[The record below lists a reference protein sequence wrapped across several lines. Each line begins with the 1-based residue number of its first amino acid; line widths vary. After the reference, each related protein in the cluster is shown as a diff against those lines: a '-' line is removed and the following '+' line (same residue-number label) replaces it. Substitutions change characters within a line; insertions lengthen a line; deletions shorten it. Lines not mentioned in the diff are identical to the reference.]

1 MKHLS
6 RIAASCAL
14 VLLSVWTVRA
24 TPPASAAGT
33 CTTGLSL
40 ILHPGLPAEG
50 KQVPPGVAPDIPH
63 RTVTVSVPVYPG
75 AQRTIRFVASPPL
88 FGYPANPYLQ
98 TGMAEYQTSGSV
110 HMVIAWYR
118 RAFGDCGWR
127 IQGSMTTS
135 AGLASQDLG
144 FQPDGNRYL
153 TIYVSFGSTP
163 EGGTYIGYAAEAI
176 TYPPR
181 PAASYL
187 HGPFSQVRIALDRGI
202 IRPGHPVERIIHT
215 VVLDRPTIARLVH
228 AINAIRGYRTVMPM
242 CLGGLSLTGPAWLTF
257 VRPSGSVV
265 HAYES
270 GPGACLGLAV
280 NGVRWLLDPGR
291 VWNLITSVVPRTPA
305 GTQRESRSAAR
316 KTHYEMSGMA
326 EPV

>member
-1 MKHLS
+1 M
-6 RIAASCAL
+6 AS
-14 VLLSVWTVRA
+14 
-24 TPPASAAGT
+24 
-33 CTTGLSL
+33 
-40 ILHPGLPAEG
+40 
-50 KQVPPGVAPDIPH
+50 
-63 RTVTVSVPVYPG
+63 
-75 AQRTIRFVASPPL
+75 PL
-88 FGYPANPYLQ
+88 FGYPADPYLQ
-98 TGMAEYQTSGSV
+98 TGVAEYQASGSV

-127 IQGSMTTS
+127 IQGSMRTNESLLTQ
-135 AGLASQDLG
+135 GLS
-144 FQPDGNRYL
+144 FQPGGNPYL
-153 TIYVSFGSTP
+153 TVQVSFGSTP
-163 EGGTYIGYAAEAI
+163 EGGTYIGYATEAI

-181 PAASYL
+181 PEASYL
-187 HGPFSQVRIALDRGI
+187 RGPFSQVRIALNRGI

-270 GPGACLGLAV
+270 GPGECEGLAV

-291 VWNLITSVVPRTPA
+291 VWNLITSVVPRPPA
-305 GTQRESRSAAR
+305 GKQWERRSAAR
-316 KTHYEMSGMA
+316 KTLYEMSGKA
-326 EPV
+326 ERI